1 MPNFVETIKNYF
13 TSHFIE
19 KAASTLGE
27 NPGSV
32 SKAVTA
38 IIPTSLAGI
47 LYKATSS
54 TEGAKEVFETA
65 KNANIIDANA
75 DNISSNE
82 YQLRGA
88 NMFSRIFEN
97 KQTISSAISSYSGI
111 KDTSASSLLDMIL
124 PVIMAFLGKH
134 ARENNLSASGLAGF
148 LSSQKDQIQQ
158 GLPSALTPI
167 GGMFGLNSLGS
178 IPETNS
184 SASSQGINEGQ
195 HQPVIEPTKRPNWL
209 IPLIVIVLAVLLLWY
224 FSRSCGETKPNPT
237 AIPDSTVQ
245 VPKSDTTHTM
255 SSIPTDSTIS
265 H

>member
-13 TSHFIE
+13 TSHFVD
-19 KAASTLGE
+19 KAASALGE

-47 LYKATSS
+47 LHKATSS
-54 TEGAKEVFETA
+54 TEGAKEVYESA
-65 KNANIIDANA
+65 KNADIIDANA

-82 YQLRGA
+82 YQLKGA
-88 NMFSRIFEN
+88 DMFSRIFEN
-97 KQTISSAISSYSGI
+97 KQTISSAISSYSGV

-124 PVIMAFLGKH
+124 PAIMGFLGKH
-134 ARENNLSASGLAGF
+134 TRENNLSASGLAGF
-148 LSSQKDQIQQ
+148 LSSQKDQVQQ
-158 GLPSALTPI
+158 ALPSALTSI

-178 IPETNS
+178 IPQTNT
-184 SASSQGINEGQ
+184 SATNEG

-224 FSRSCGETKPNPT
+224 FSRSCGETKPNTT

-245 VPKSDTTHTM
+245 VPKTDTTHAM
-255 SSIPTDSTIS
+255 SSIPTDSTIN